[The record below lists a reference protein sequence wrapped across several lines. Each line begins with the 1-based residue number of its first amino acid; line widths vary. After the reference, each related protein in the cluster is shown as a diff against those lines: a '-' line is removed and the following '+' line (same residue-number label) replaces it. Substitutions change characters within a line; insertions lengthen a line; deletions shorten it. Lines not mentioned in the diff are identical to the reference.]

1 MQAELSNSSKMKDLE
16 KQLDVREKSNAN
28 LEDELE
34 RLSVENDKKA
44 SEILRL
50 GTQIDKARGVYFI
63 RFFSAFFVF
72 NFQMDFPVHIKSR
85 FQ

>member
-28 LEDELE
+28 LEEELD

-50 GTQIDKARGVYFI
+50 GTQIDKARGMYFI
-63 RFFSAFFVF
+63 RLFSAFLFLTF
-72 NFQMDFPVHIKSR
+72 KWIFWYK
-85 FQ
+85 